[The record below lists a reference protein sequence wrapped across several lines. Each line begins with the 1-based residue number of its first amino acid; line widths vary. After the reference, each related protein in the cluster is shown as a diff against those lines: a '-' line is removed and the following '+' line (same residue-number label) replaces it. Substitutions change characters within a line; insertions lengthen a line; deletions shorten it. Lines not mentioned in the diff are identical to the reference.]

1 MGELAGTRA
10 GGESALYSTVGGVGG
25 SGVPGSGMMGLLG
38 VTKMLSYWLRCRLMT
53 GVVGSACE
61 SGVGSISDSISDL
74 IWFGVLVLV
83 NRPVRV
89 RLECLGMFYLM
100 GSSTGQI
107 FDQI

>member
-1 MGELAGTRA
+1 MGTRA
-10 GGESALYSTVGGVGG
+10 GGGGSYATVGGVSGTRFG
-25 SGVPGSGMMGLLG
+25 IGWLGVSGVAGSGMTGLLG
-38 VTKMLSYWLRCRLMT
+38 VTKMLSYWLRCRFKT

-89 RLECLGMFYLM
+89 RLECLGMFC
-100 GSSTGQI
+100 
-107 FDQI
+107 